1 MHDNYQYFGVRFTP
15 TVSCKVIAGKVRMGG
30 SGQCSLFVYNVDVFN
45 EPGTRVATTAFT
57 SSSGW
62 KTVNFSTQPSYSS
75 DFFIVI
81 ALPPDV
87 PHMLGLDQAL
97 DCDSRMVVAREA
109 GMWSKGVPGWGIDTD
124 FMIRAIV
131 SAVSSITVTKPDGG
145 ESWLRESSHDI
156 TWTSDGVSGNVDIE
170 LWKGGVKDSDI
181 VTISANPALYN
192 WAIPASQTPGTDYK
206 MRVISVNDPSIWDE
220 SNNNFSITEPITV
233 ITVTD
238 PDGGESWTAG
248 SSHNITWASNGVSG
262 NVKIELYKGGSFNST
277 IANDT
282 ANDSL
287 YNWAIPASQSPGT
300 DYKVRITSIDNS
312 SIWDES
318 NGDFSITEPSGIR
331 VIKPDG
337 GESWARGNSYD
348 ITWTSGTP
356 ESVWD
361 TVDYS
366 VSSPHPYPNSYDTT
380 WIISDAGAEKME
392 IHFSEFNTLSGD
404 YVYLYDKADNQI
416 ISYNG
421 NLGAFWSQEVPS
433 DTAKVRL
440 VSNFMWNAYGF
451 DIDKYAA
458 FHAGEGYNVKIEL
471 YKGGNLNSTIA
482 NDTPNNSLYSWAI
495 PASQT
500 TGTDYKVRITS
511 VINPSIWDESN
522 SDFSIIDVGTEEE
535 VTPMPK
541 VYWLSQ
547 TYPNPAIQKTE
558 IRFQVPGVRNQK
570 LDIRHLTS
578 NISLKVYDMGGRL
591 VKTLIDEKKGPGYY
605 QVVWNMRDNTGK
617 QLSSGIYFYKLET
630 PKFTATRKLIIVQ

>member
-1 MHDNYQYFGVRFTP
+1 
-15 TVSCKVIAGKVRMGG
+15 MGG
-30 SGQCSLFVYNVDVFN
+30 SGQCSLFVYNMGGFG
-45 EPGTRVATTAFT
+45 EPGTRVATMAFT

-62 KTVNFSTQPSYSS
+62 QTVNFPTQPSYSS

-87 PHMLGLDQAL
+87 ANMLGLDQTL
-97 DCDSRMVVAREA
+97 DCDNRMVVARGE
-109 GMWSKGVPGWGIDTD
+109 GQWSKGVPGWGVDTD

-131 SAVSSITVTKPDGG
+131 STVSSITVTKPDGG

-170 LWKGGVKDSDI
+170 LWKGGSKDSDI
-181 VTISANPALYN
+181 ATISANPALYN

-248 SSHNITWASNGVSG
+248 SSHDITWTSDGVSG
-262 NVKIELYKGGSFNST
+262 DVKIELYKSGSFNSI
-277 IANDT
+277 IANDI
-282 ANDSL
+282 ANNGL
-287 YNWAIPASQSPGT
+287 YSWAIPASQTLGT
-300 DYKVRITSIDNS
+300 DYKVRITSIDDS
-312 SIWDES
+312 SIWDDS
-318 NGDFSITEPSGIR
+318 DNDFSITEASGIL
-331 VIKPDG
+331 VTEPDS

-380 WIISDAGAEKME
+380 WIISDLGAEKMK

-404 YVYLYDKADNQI
+404 YVYLYDKNDTQI
-416 ISYNG
+416 DSYDG
-421 NLGAFWSQEVPS
+421 NLGAFWSSEVPG
-433 DTAKVRL
+433 DTVKVQL

-451 DIDKYAA
+451 DINKYAA
-458 FHAGEGYNVKIEL
+458 FHIGEDYNVKIEL
-471 YKGGNLNSTIA
+471 YKGGSFNIA
-482 NDTPNNSLYSWAI
+482 IVNDTPNDSLYNWAI

-500 TGTDYKVRITS
+500 TGTDYKVKITNVNDS
-511 VINPSIWDESN
+511 SIWDESN
-522 SDFSIIDVGTEEE
+522 SDFAIIQVGTEEE

-541 VYWLSQ
+541 VYELSQ

-570 LDIRHLTS
+570 PDIRHLTS

-630 PKFTATRKLIIVQ
+630 PKFTATRKLIIVR